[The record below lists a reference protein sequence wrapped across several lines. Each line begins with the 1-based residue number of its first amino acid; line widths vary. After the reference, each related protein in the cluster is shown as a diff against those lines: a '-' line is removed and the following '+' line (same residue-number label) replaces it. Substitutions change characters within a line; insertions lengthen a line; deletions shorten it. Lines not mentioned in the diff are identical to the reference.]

1 MLTVLTILG
10 RTIRWMLDNQDT
22 LVTQTVEHLNVAF
35 TAVGIALVLWIPL
48 GLYIHENDDLAPPV
62 LGAAGLILTLPS
74 LALLPLLI
82 PIVGLGV
89 APAVVALVLYSA
101 LPMIRNTY
109 TGLEEI
115 DTAMVRA
122 GRGLGMT
129 DRELLRRVKV
139 PMAMPVIFAGIRQAA
154 VLVIGI
160 TTIAAFF
167 GAGGLGSSI
176 FAGIRLDYPRQIL
189 GATVAVSAIAIAT
202 DYGLLLVQRRM
213 PGGKKGVNA

>member
-1 MLTVLTILG
+1 MTVPLSILG
-10 RTIRWMLDNQDT
+10 KTVQWMLNNQDT
-22 LVTQTVEHLNVAF
+22 LVTQSFEHLNVAL
-35 TAVGIALVLWIPL
+35 TSVGIALVLWIPL
-48 GLYIHENDDLAPPV
+48 GLYIHENKAFAKPV
-62 LGAAGLILTLPS
+62 LGTAGMILTLPS

-82 PIVGLGV
+82 PVVGLGV

-109 TGLEEI
+109 TGLEEVE
-115 DTAMVRA
+115 ASMVRA

-129 DRELLRRVKV
+129 DRELLVRVKV

-167 GAGGLGSSI
+167 GAGGLGTSI
-176 FAGIRLDYPRQIL
+176 FAGIRLDYPRQVL
-189 GATVAVSAIAIAT
+189 GATVMVSLLAIAT

-213 PGGKKGVNA
+213 PGGRKGINA